1 MPSWIKINKRGVT
14 ITMSCCTLKKLVGGG
29 DVNSGLESTL
39 VDFHTFLSVMNVS
52 YISDVECKL
61 TKCDSTPI

>member
-1 MPSWIKINKRGVT
+1 MLYIKKISW
-14 ITMSCCTLKKLVGGG
+14 GG
-29 DVNSGLESTL
+29 DVNSGLESTM